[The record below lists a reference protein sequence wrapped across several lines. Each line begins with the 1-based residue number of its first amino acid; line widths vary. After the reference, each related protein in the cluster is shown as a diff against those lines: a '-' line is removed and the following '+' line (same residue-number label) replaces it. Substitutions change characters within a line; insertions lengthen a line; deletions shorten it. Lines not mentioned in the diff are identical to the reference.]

1 LFLRER
7 GGDGM
12 MMGEEMDQFQLLE
25 QKIDGLLELVSSLRK
40 EKTALAEK
48 TQIQEERLRDL
59 AEEIETLKTARDKAK
74 QRILSLLEKIEKVEI

>member
-1 LFLRER
+1 
-7 GGDGM
+7 M

-25 QKIDGLLELVSSLRK
+25 QKIDGLLELVGSLRK

-59 AEEIETLKTARDKAK
+59 AEEVETLKTARDKAR
-74 QRILSLLEKIEKVEI
+74 QRILSLLDKIEKVEI

>member
-1 LFLRER
+1 
-7 GGDGM
+7 

-59 AEEIETLKTARDKAK
+59 AEEMETLKTARDKAK
-74 QRILSLLEKIEKVEI
+74 QRILTLLEKIEKVEI